1 MANMTPPTDHGS
13 GRMSSA
19 SSMGPPKVRSRTHS
33 LSSDR
38 ASTIGAGFMSPPL
51 TVSPEA
57 AFIAAAA
64 ASQIVTNDHDAH
76 QDVWYDQQGIEPP
89 SETVL
94 VSTAAL
100 ALINN
105 FLDRLLFNLLSTAK
119 STSLAALRPAVSEVL
134 KPKLAKDAIYQAD
147 EELQEYL
154 GGGDDE
160 DYGSPTR
167 SEAARDWDLEL
178 VWKRT
183 RLRCMVYSSLGDL
196 EEEDEDFHMEQEN
209 LLTGDETV
217 EETISPAV
225 AIFLTSVLEF
235 MGEQAL
241 IVAGQAAFQRMRHH
255 YEKSLRE
262 GTRSPGDVADRIVV
276 GDSDVER
283 IALDRTLGRLW
294 RSWKKQMRSPAM
306 AQEAT
311 FRNFSRDSARSS
323 STSHHMWRS
332 LSVEPP
338 RRRNDGSASPLEV
351 EEEPAELDRSS
362 AGAEKPAAS
371 VPLPVGP
378 DDMLEILIPGL
389 AHYSDDEDDT
399 EGTKSE
405 TLPRRPKSMLLSPV
419 AAGARDPP
427 TPAASVP
434 CTPKFPP
441 RKRANSLPTPAA
453 SPFSSPKNKHIETVT
468 SPTEVDGAAPSEPVT
483 STLKPENMS
492 EGDNEASASKVPPV
506 SQQSSDAALTESPA
520 DKEVQRP
527 TIQQRR
533 MSSAQIAAMIA
544 GGSGSKSPGLPAR
557 SPGLPAMSPGLP
569 AGPEQE
575 LNDEAEEIEE
585 FCEEPEILTTSRISV
600 SGRSTSPTT
609 SERSKPAITIGI
621 PKRSASVHSVRVI
634 EVATPRS
641 PMSRSRNSSADAQE
655 RTSLRGSNLSR
666 TDSTSAF
673 TPPIREES
681 GRQASPSRKAY
692 PFPTKSTR
700 LYQSDSI
707 SEAEESTGSP
717 VPSMSVSTLSSRT
730 PSPLSEQK
738 PAISYDDLEAQV
750 QSQPPTIF
758 TVPRDSNSPV
768 RNSPATKVTI
778 VSSSASGGS
787 FYHEDKPAVPSTSR
801 LAAQTKADVPPPPER
816 SSNRPRGTSTPSTHQ
831 ASSVAPVSVERSS
844 PNRRAPS
851 QTREAVEPPR
861 ERSITPMSVEKV
873 SSRKHHDSVSTI
885 SSLQQRLKPV
895 RASQDS
901 TRPVDIKTFDELIQS
916 DETIQY
922 TLTPESMR
930 DIDVS
935 LSAFPVRAVGSLTLQ
950 QSIRSGKNESPVLR
964 PKSRKSDEKK
974 FQEHSRSASTPTG
987 GPRASD
993 LKRSASVS
1001 RAGALNSHPISEGAP
1016 LSGPIPRAPG
1026 LTPSKSH
1033 GAGPQ
1038 ARDARIPL
1046 ESLTEFADFIRATG
1060 PPGAS
1065 GGMGPSSSRAPA
1077 SGASRTTTVPASG
1090 SKQSLE
1096 SSGHSSNTSNRARYQ
1111 ARDAAIDPREDN
1123 SDLIDFIRRG
1133 PQTKDNP
1140 RIPRTV
1146 APFRNTMDSDQFATA
1161 SGGKAVDATLPDI
1174 RHSAASTSITE
1185 NSVPSSINSQSALLR
1200 KDKSMV
1206 GGRGGQGNANMFDEE
1221 DMIPKRKQRRV
1232 RDPYA
1237 IEFSDEEDDFDE
1249 ATPKPSRRLQPPIE
1263 KEETLAEFLMN
1274 VPPPK
1279 DTSPVPLNLSSQ
1291 NPPTPKKK
1299 SSTASLMARFTR
1311 RDSTKTDR
1319 NRADKENNKL
1329 TKQPDPNLVAP
1340 QSRAGGGRG
1349 YVPIQVN
1356 LPPGVNDYGAVPP
1369 RPKTTGSSGRVPM
1382 KKFEPREAVPVPN
1395 RTISELADFFRNSE
1409 PPRNFGPTA
1418 YSGENGQRLPKQF
1431 VEGGQRLPK
1440 QFAQS

>member
-13 GRMSSA
+13 GRMP
-19 SSMGPPKVRSRTHS
+19 SMGPPKVRSRTHS

-51 TVSPEA
+51 TVSPEP

-76 QDVWYDQQGIEPP
+76 QDIWYDQQGIEPP

-94 VSTAAL
+94 VSPAAL
-100 ALINN
+100 SLINN

-119 STSLAALRPAVSEVL
+119 STSLASLRPAVSEVL

-167 SEAARDWDLEL
+167 PESARDWDLEL

-262 GTRSPGDVADRIVV
+262 GTRSPADVADRIVV

-294 RSWKKQMRSPAM
+294 RSWKKQMRSPAL

-323 STSHHMWRS
+323 SVSHYRFRS

-338 RRRNDGSASPLEV
+338 RRRNDGSVSPLEV
-351 EEEPAELDRSS
+351 DEETELDRSR
-362 AGAEKPAAS
+362 ADANKPAAS

-389 AHYSDDEDDT
+389 AHYSDDEEEPED
-399 EGTKSE
+399 TKSE
-405 TLPRRPKSMLLSPV
+405 TLPRRPKSMLLSPL

-453 SPFSSPKNKHIETVT
+453 SPFSSPMNKHIETVT
-468 SPTEVDGAAPSEPVT
+468 SPTEVDGAVPSESVT
-483 STLKPENMS
+483 SNSETENLS
-492 EGDNEASASKVPPV
+492 ADDTEASATEVPPV
-506 SQQSSDAALTESPA
+506 SQKSSPAVITDSRA
-520 DKEVQRP
+520 DKEVQQRP

-544 GGSGSKSPGLPAR
+544 GSSGSKSPGLPAR
-557 SPGLPAMSPGLP
+557 SPGLPAISPGLP
-569 AGPEQE
+569 AAPEQE
-575 LNDEAEEIEE
+575 VNDEAEEIEE

-655 RTSLRGSNLSR
+655 RTSMRASNLSR
-666 TDSTSAF
+666 TDSTNSF
-673 TPPIREES
+673 TPPIREE
-681 GRQASPSRKAY
+681 GARQTSPSRKAY

-700 LYQSDSI
+700 LHQSDSI

-730 PSPLSEQK
+730 PTPLSEQK
-738 PAISYDDLEAQV
+738 PATSYDDLEAQV

-758 TVPRDSNSPV
+758 TVPRDSESSV

-778 VSSSASGGS
+778 VSSSSSSGS
-787 FYHEDKPAVPSTSR
+787 FYHEDKPAVPSKSR
-801 LAAQTKADVPPPPER
+801 SATQAKADVPTPPER
-816 SSNRPRGTSTPSTHQ
+816 SSNRPQGTSTPSTRQ
-831 ASSVAPVSVERSS
+831 ASSAATASAERSS
-844 PNRRAPS
+844 PNRRAQS

-861 ERSITPMSVEKV
+861 ERERSITPLSMEKG
-873 SSRKHHDSVSTI
+873 SNRKHHDSVSTV

-922 TLTPESMR
+922 TLTPENMR
-930 DIDVS
+930 DID
-935 LSAFPVRAVGSLTLQ
+935 
-950 QSIRSGKNESPVLR
+950 QSIRSGKNDSPVLR
-964 PKSRKSDEKK
+964 PKSRKSDENR

-987 GPRASD
+987 GPRATD

-1001 RAGALNSHPISEGAP
+1001 RAGALSSHPINEGAP

-1065 GGMGPSSSRAPA
+1065 GAMGASSSRAPA
-1077 SGASRTTTVPASG
+1077 SGASRTTAGPTAGP
-1090 SKQSLE
+1090 KQSLE
-1096 SSGHSSNTSNRARYQ
+1096 SSGRPSNTSNRARYQ
-1111 ARDAAIDPREDN
+1111 ARDAAVDPREDN

-1174 RHSAASTSITE
+1174 RHSAASTSVTE

-1200 KDKSMV
+1200 KDKSMASA
-1206 GGRGGQGNANMFDEE
+1206 RGGQSNANMFDEE

-1237 IEFSDEEDDFDE
+1237 IDFSDEEDDDFEE

-1279 DTSPVPLNLSSQ
+1279 ETSPVPFNLPSQ

-1319 NRADKENNKL
+1319 NKADKESNKL
-1329 TKQPDPNLVAP
+1329 TKQPDSNSIAP

-1356 LPPGVNDYGAVPP
+1356 LPPGVNDYGAIPP

-1382 KKFEPREAVPVPN
+1382 RKFEPREAVPVPN
-1395 RTISELADFFRNSE
+1395 RAISELADFLRNSE
-1409 PPRNFGPTA
+1409 PPRNFGPAA
-1418 YSGENGQRLPKQF
+1418 YGGENAQRLPKQF
-1431 VEGGQRLPK
+1431 VESGQRLPK

>member
-13 GRMSSA
+13 GRMSSV
-19 SSMGPPKVRSRTHS
+19 SFMGPPKVRSRTHS

-38 ASTIGAGFMSPPL
+38 ASTIGAGLMSPPL

-76 QDVWYDQQGIEPP
+76 QDIWYDQQGIEPP

-94 VSTAAL
+94 VSPAAL

-160 DYGSPTR
+160 DYGSPRR
-167 SEAARDWDLEL
+167 SESARDWDLEL

-241 IVAGQAAFQRMRHH
+241 IVAGQAAFQRMRHQ

-262 GTRSPGDVADRIVV
+262 GTRSPADVADRIVV

-294 RSWKKQMRSPAM
+294 RSWKKQMRSPVL
-306 AQEAT
+306 AQEPT
-311 FRNFSRDSARSS
+311 FRNFSRDSARSGS
-323 STSHHMWRS
+323 VKDYRWRS

-338 RRRNDGSASPLEV
+338 RTRNDGSVSPLEAD
-351 EEEPAELDRSS
+351 EESTEPDMDS

-389 AHYSDDEDDT
+389 AHYSDDE
-399 EGTKSE
+399 EEPYESKSE
-405 TLPRRPKSMLLSPV
+405 TLPRRPKSMLLSPL
-419 AAGARDPP
+419 AAGVRDPP
-427 TPAASVP
+427 TPATSVP

-453 SPFSSPKNKHIETVT
+453 SPFSSPANKHIETVT
-468 SPTEVDGAAPSEPVT
+468 SPAEDDGAALCEPVT
-483 STLKPENMS
+483 SNLETQNMS
-492 EGDNEASASKVPPV
+492 GGNNEVPATRVPPL
-506 SQQSSDAALTESPA
+506 SQKSSNAVTTELRA

-544 GGSGSKSPGLPAR
+544 GSSGSKSPGIAAR
-557 SPGLPAMSPGLP
+557 SPGLPAISP
-569 AGPEQE
+569 AVAAAPEQE

-600 SGRSTSPTT
+600 SGRSTSPTI

-655 RTSLRGSNLSR
+655 RTSLRSSNLSR
-666 TDSTSAF
+666 SDSNNAF
-673 TPPIREES
+673 TPPIREE
-681 GRQASPSRKAY
+681 GARQTSPTRKAY

-700 LYQSDSI
+700 LHQSDSI
-707 SEAEESTGSP
+707 SEAEESIGSP
-717 VPSMSVSTLSSRT
+717 VPTMSVSTLSSRT
-730 PSPLSEQK
+730 PTPLLDQK
-738 PAISYDDLEAQV
+738 PTTSYDDLEAQA
-750 QSQPPTIF
+750 QAQPPTIF
-758 TVPRDSNSPV
+758 TVPRDSNSQG

-778 VSSSASGGS
+778 VSSSSSSGT
-787 FYHEDKPAVPSTSR
+787 FYHEDKSTVPSKSR
-801 LAAQTKADVPPPPER
+801 SATQTNADVPCPPER
-816 SSNRPRGTSTPSTHQ
+816 SSNRPQGTSPSTRQ
-831 ASSVAPVSVERSS
+831 ASSTTTVSVERSS

-861 ERSITPMSVEKV
+861 ERSITPMSMEKG
-873 SSRKHHDSVSTI
+873 SNRKHHDSVSTV

-922 TLTPESMR
+922 TLTPENMR
-930 DIDVS
+930 DIDS
-935 LSAFPVRAVGSLTLQ
+935 T
-950 QSIRSGKNESPVLR
+950 RSGKNDSPVLR
-964 PKSRKSDEKK
+964 PKSRKGDENK

-987 GPRASD
+987 GPRAVD

-1001 RAGALNSHPISEGAP
+1001 RAGALSSHPINEGAP

-1026 LTPSKSH
+1026 LTPSKSY

-1065 GGMGPSSSRAPA
+1065 GSMGASSSRTPA
-1077 SGASRTTTVPASG
+1077 SSVSRTTAGPAAG

-1096 SSGHSSNTSNRARYQ
+1096 SSGRASNTSNRARYQ

-1161 SGGKAVDATLPDI
+1161 SGGKAVDATLPDL
-1174 RHSAASTSITE
+1174 RHSAASTSVTE

-1200 KDKSMV
+1200 KDKSLA
-1206 GGRGGQGNANMFDEE
+1206 GARGGQGNTNMFDEE

-1237 IEFSDEEDDFDE
+1237 IDFSDEEDDEFEE
-1249 ATPKPSRRLQPPIE
+1249 ATPKPPRRLQPPIE

-1279 DTSPVPLNLSSQ
+1279 ETSPVPFNLPSQ

-1299 SSTASLMARFTR
+1299 SSTASLISRFTR
-1311 RDSTKTDR
+1311 RDSTKSDR
-1319 NRADKENNKL
+1319 NKAEKESNKL
-1329 TKQPDPNLVAP
+1329 TKQPDPNSVAP

-1356 LPPGVNDYGAVPP
+1356 LPPGVHDYGAVSP

-1382 KKFEPREAVPVPN
+1382 RKFEPREAVPVPN
-1395 RTISELADFFRNSE
+1395 RAISELADFLRNSE
-1409 PPRNFGPTA
+1409 PPRNFGPAA
-1418 YSGENGQRLPKQF
+1418 YGGENGQRLPKQF
-1431 VEGGQRLPK
+1431 SESGQRLPK

>member
-13 GRMSSA
+13 GRMPSVA
-19 SSMGPPKVRSRTHS
+19 SMGPPKVRSRTHS

-76 QDVWYDQQGIEPP
+76 QDIWYDQQGIEPP

-94 VSTAAL
+94 VSPAAL

-154 GGGDDE
+154 GGGEDE
-160 DYGSPTR
+160 DYGSPAR
-167 SEAARDWDLEL
+167 SQSARDWDLEL

-262 GTRSPGDVADRIVV
+262 GTRSPADVADRIVV

-294 RSWKKQMRSPAM
+294 RSWKKQMRSPALS
-306 AQEAT
+306 QDAT

-323 STSHHMWRS
+323 SMSHYRFRS
-332 LSVEPP
+332 LSVDPP

-351 EEEPAELDRSS
+351 DEEPELDRRSTD
-362 AGAEKPAAS
+362 GKKPADCI
-371 VPLPVGP
+371 PLPVGP

-389 AHYSDDEDDT
+389 AHYSDDEEEIEDA
-399 EGTKSE
+399 KSN
-405 TLPRRPKSMLLSPV
+405 LPRRPKSMLLSPL
-419 AAGARDPP
+419 AAGVRDPP

-441 RKRANSLPTPAA
+441 RRRANSLPTPAA
-453 SPFSSPKNKHIETVT
+453 SPFSSPMNKHVEAVA
-468 SPTEVDGAAPSEPVT
+468 SPTEVGGVVHNESVT
-483 STLKPENMS
+483 SNLESENLS
-492 EGDNEASASKVPPV
+492 GGDNEASASKVPPV
-506 SQQSSDAALTESPA
+506 SQKSSYAVTESRT

-527 TIQQRR
+527 TLQQRR

-544 GGSGSKSPGLPAR
+544 GSSGSKSPGLPAR
-557 SPGLPAMSPGLP
+557 SPGLPAISPGLP
-569 AGPEQE
+569 AAPEQE
-575 LNDEAEEIEE
+575 LHDEAEEIEE

-655 RTSLRGSNLSR
+655 RTSMRTSNLSR
-666 TDSTSAF
+666 TDSTNSF
-673 TPPIREES
+673 TPPIREE
-681 GRQASPSRKAY
+681 GARQTSPSRKAY

-700 LYQSDSI
+700 LHQSDSI

-730 PSPLSEQK
+730 PTPLSEQK
-738 PAISYDDLEAQV
+738 PATSYDDLEAQV
-750 QSQPPTIF
+750 QSQPQTIF
-758 TVPRDSNSPV
+758 TVPRDSDSSV

-778 VSSSASGGS
+778 VSSSSSSGS
-787 FYHEDKPAVPSTSR
+787 FYHEDKPHVARNSR
-801 LAAQTKADVPPPPER
+801 SAAQAKADVPPPPER
-816 SSNRPRGTSTPSTHQ
+816 SANRPQGTSTPSTRQ
-831 ASSVAPVSVERSS
+831 ASSATTVSAERSS

-861 ERSITPMSVEKV
+861 ERERSITPMSMEKG
-873 SSRKHHDSVSTI
+873 SSRKHHDSVSTV

-930 DIDVS
+930 DID
-935 LSAFPVRAVGSLTLQ
+935 
-950 QSIRSGKNESPVLR
+950 SIRSGKNDSPVLR
-964 PKSRKSDEKK
+964 PKSRKGDETK

-1001 RAGALNSHPISEGAP
+1001 RAGALSSHPINEGAP

-1065 GGMGPSSSRAPA
+1065 GGIGASFRAPA
-1077 SGASRTTTVPASG
+1077 SGPARSTAG
-1090 SKQSLE
+1090 PAAGPKQSLE
-1096 SSGHSSNTSNRARYQ
+1096 SSGRVSNTSNRARYQ
-1111 ARDAAIDPREDN
+1111 ARDAATDPREDN

-1174 RHSAASTSITE
+1174 RHSAASTSVTE

-1200 KDKSMV
+1200 KDKSMA
-1206 GGRGGQGNANMFDEE
+1206 GARGGQGNANMFDEE

-1237 IEFSDEEDDFDE
+1237 IDFSDEEDDEFEE
-1249 ATPKPSRRLQPPIE
+1249 ATPKPSRRLQPPVE

-1279 DTSPVPLNLSSQ
+1279 ETSPVPFNLPSQ

-1311 RDSTKTDR
+1311 RDSTRGDR
-1319 NRADKENNKL
+1319 NKADKESNKL
-1329 TKQPDPNLVAP
+1329 TKQPDPNSVAP

-1356 LPPGVNDYGAVPP
+1356 LPSGVNDYGSIPP

-1382 KKFEPREAVPVPN
+1382 RKFEPREAVPVPN
-1395 RTISELADFFRNSE
+1395 RAISELADFLRNSE
-1409 PPRNFGPTA
+1409 PPRNFGPAA
-1418 YSGENGQRLPKQF
+1418 YGGENTQRLPKQF
-1431 VEGGQRLPK
+1431 VESGQRLPK
-1440 QFAQS
+1440 QFAQR